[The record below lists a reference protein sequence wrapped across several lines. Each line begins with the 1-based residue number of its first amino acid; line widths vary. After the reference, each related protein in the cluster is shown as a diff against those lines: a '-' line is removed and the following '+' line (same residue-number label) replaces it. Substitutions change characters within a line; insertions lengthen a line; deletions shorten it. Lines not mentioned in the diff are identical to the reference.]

1 MPDVDATLGARDFKF
16 VVELVYQ
23 HSRIVIGPH
32 KRSMLQGRL
41 AKRSRALGLAS
52 LHDYVTLLGTAAGQ
66 AELSEMMNAVTTNV
80 TAFFR
85 EMHHF
90 RHLANV
96 VLPEL
101 CRDSASS
108 GRLRIWSAACS
119 TGQEPYSI
127 AMTVHAA
134 LHGRA
139 TLDAR
144 ILATDIDSN
153 VVRRAAEGRYPAEL
167 AKGIPELLRER
178 YILPDGPA
186 HVRVDPAARSLITFK
201 ELNLMSEWPMQGPF
215 DAVFCR
221 NVVIY
226 FDKATQAK
234 LFDRIADLLSPSGW
248 LYIGHSE
255 SLFNVTNRFRLAGKT
270 TYQRCA

>member
-153 VVRRAAEGRYPAEL
+153 VVRRAAEG
-167 AKGIPELLRER
+167 
-178 YILPDGPA
+178 
-186 HVRVDPAARSLITFK
+186 
-201 ELNLMSEWPMQGPF
+201 PMQGPF

-234 LFDRIADLLSPSGW
+234 LFDSIADLLSPSGW

-255 SLFNVTNRFRLAGKT
+255 SLFNVTNRFRLVGKT